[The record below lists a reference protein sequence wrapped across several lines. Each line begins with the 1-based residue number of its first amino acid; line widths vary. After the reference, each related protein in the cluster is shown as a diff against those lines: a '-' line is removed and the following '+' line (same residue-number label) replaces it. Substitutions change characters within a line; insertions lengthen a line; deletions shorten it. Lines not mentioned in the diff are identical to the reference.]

1 MIGAISTALSGLVAA
16 SKKVEAGANN
26 IANLS
31 TAGALD
37 PADGPAPY
45 STQITTQTANES
57 GGVSANITT
66 RDPGFVT
73 AYAPDSPFANAKGE
87 IGVPNTDLA
96 EEAVNLKI
104 AQTAYKANIATLKTA
119 GEMSDELLSI
129 FDKKV

>member
-1 MIGAISTALSGLVAA
+1 MIGAISTALSGLAAA
-16 SKKVEAGANN
+16 SKKVEVGANN

-45 STQITTQTANES
+45 STQITTQTSNEV
-57 GGVSANITT
+57 GGVVANVTNK
-66 RDPGFVT
+66 DPGFVP
-73 AYAPDSPFANAKGE
+73 AYSPDSPFANKDGL

-96 EEAVNLKI
+96 EEAVNLKL
-104 AQTAYKANIATLKTA
+104 AEVAYKANLATLKTA
-119 GEMSDELLSI
+119 GEMSDELLNI